1 MRYPI
6 RLSVACLVVLAMLS
20 GCRKEPAKPPVAA
33 PPKVMALDTLW
44 SYPTRLTDGMGP
56 ILNTDGN
63 VLINNSNPLDSNTL
77 LELLDKETGK
87 RLWQWKEY
95 YRPEYTIYN
104 ESMALFDDQLVFNPS
119 YKSYSVDIKTG
130 QTNWR
135 YQSNLNYAL
144 KLSKDQVGNVYQVFT
159 NDFGSAYF
167 YRVNHKTGKR
177 DALFAYKDSVPSDD
191 LHITATE
198 IAYTQAGDKLLV
210 FSMVL
215 YYTNNMGV
223 NSVINRMV
231 AYNLNKN
238 RYEWNKEFTPK
249 YGSFSKC
256 VSNGSEIYSF
266 AGFGRNAFLVCIDA
280 KDGSEKWVKAL
291 PDYGVELHL
300 TQDNIIA
307 LNGNN
312 SAINCFNQKTGNL
325 VWKKSFFA
333 MDEPRAYFTFD
344 QSVVFKNYIFITQS
358 NELLVMDINTGGIV
372 YYKDIRPSFF
382 GGFRHRIAIDAA
394 RRVFYVHDYK
404 LIVCYKLPEEIVY

>member
-1 MRYPI
+1 MKYLLN
-6 RLSVACLVVLAMLS
+6 LSIFCLLALLLLN
-20 GCRKEPAKPPVAA
+20 GCKKEPVYNSFA
-33 PPKVMALDTLW
+33 PLPKGLALDTVW
-44 SYPTRLTDGMGP
+44 TYPTRLSDGMGP

-63 VLINNSNPLDSNTL
+63 VLINNLNPLDSNTM

-95 YRPEYTIYN
+95 YRPEYSIYS
-104 ESMALFDDQLVFNPS
+104 ESTALFDDQLVFNPS

-135 YQSNLNYAL
+135 YQTTLNYEL

-159 NDFGSAYF
+159 TDLGSAYF

-177 DALFAYKDSVPSDD
+177 DALFAYKDSVPGDD
-191 LHITATE
+191 LYITATE
-198 IAYTQAGDKLLV
+198 IAYSQAGDKLLV
-210 FSMVL
+210 FSMLL
-215 YYTNNMGV
+215 YYKNNMGV

-266 AGFGRNAFLVCIDA
+266 AGYGINGFLVCLDA
-280 KDGSEKWVKAL
+280 NDGSEKWVKEL
-291 PDYGVELHL
+291 PEHPADMHL
-300 TQDNIIA
+300 VNDNLIV
-307 LNGNN
+307 LGGNER
-312 SAINCFNQKTGNL
+312 AIYCFKQKTGNL
-325 VWKKSFFA
+325 VWTRQFSEL
-333 MDEPRAYFTFD
+333 DDPRPYFSHEE
-344 QSVVFKNYIFITQS
+344 SVVFKNYIFITQLD
-358 NELLVMDINTGGIV
+358 ELLVMDINTGGIV

-404 LIVCYKLPEEIVY
+404 LIVCYKLPKEIVY